1 MKKLFLLTIIIAC
14 FASYT
19 ALAQRADYNIIPLPK
34 QVETDTTQ
42 YFTLQTGMGIAY
54 DASSEEITR
63 NAKFFSECVEQST
76 GI

>member
-14 FASYT
+14 LVGNT

-54 DASSEEITR
+54 DASS
-63 NAKFFSECVEQST
+63 
-76 GI
+76 